1 MASKLKW
8 QEAPFKDPLAR
19 AKGLGSAR
27 SGVHHAHMQKVT
39 SIAAL
44 PLTAWLIWSVV
55 NLAIEGGS
63 FGLVTDWLNEPI
75 NAILLILFVISSF
88 YHTALGLQ
96 VPIDDYVHSEGLKSF
111 VLLAMKL
118 VLTAL
123 AVASVFSILKVAF

>member
-8 QEAPFKDPLAR
+8 QASPFKGSLAR
-19 AKGLGSAR
+19 AKGLGSAH

-44 PLTAWLIWSVV
+44 PLTAWMIWSVV
-55 NLAIEGGS
+55 KLAIAGGD

-75 NAILLILFVISSF
+75 NAILLILFIVSSF

-96 VPIDDYVHSEGLKSF
+96 VPIDDYVHSEGVKSF
-111 VLLAMKL
+111 VVLTMKL

-123 AVASVFSILKVAF
+123 AVAAVFSVLKVAF